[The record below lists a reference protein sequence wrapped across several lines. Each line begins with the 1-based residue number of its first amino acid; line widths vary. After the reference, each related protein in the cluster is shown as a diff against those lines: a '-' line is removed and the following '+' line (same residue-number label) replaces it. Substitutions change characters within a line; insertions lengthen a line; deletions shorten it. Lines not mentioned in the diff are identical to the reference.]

1 MAIVATVQDLAE
13 QQTEELANKFAGI
26 LKSVVPDV
34 TKSLSKTAQ
43 SFQKA
48 LLTGSNQK
56 IQKSYGDL
64 SKFLK
69 TFDVNISDLGEGF
82 RDTEKVFKSLTDQFA
97 DTDEEIQGLR
107 EKNIFAEK
115 ELFVNKKN
123 NNLEVKAIIL
133 TDQQLFEKRKNLLAK
148 EKTLKDKEK
157 NYLEQIRQV
166 QSGENVISDKQNAN
180 LTKDFKNNKD
190 ELENIKKLK
199 KLYEGKGGLAVNL
212 LDRFERSLE
221 DNAPAFLVNAFR
233 PIIDIARQ
241 FQKTFGLLVSGI
253 KSTAKFIGGLS
264 ESFSSVKKSFSK
276 TMTSIGGGLKLFG
289 KSIKMASLGLLKFV
303 KRIFLAG
310 LALLAGIVAPLL
322 PIIIPMLKFAGI
334 VTAVVAG
341 LYLLKKGLNALVD
354 WFKNSTVGKLLGFDD
369 ESQEK
374 KDKEDRKN
382 ATGKYQGL
390 EGETDLGDHFESK
403 KKDKVII
410 EKPLMPANTGDA
422 GVAEKVAKDNK
433 QDSKSGNETIGGKYN
448 FQDGVLQQNGENFET
463 GVPQKAEMIAR
474 KIGDQVKVARNNE
487 TGNYVIVKKD
497 MVTAEK
503 PDTKIMQGATGDIE
517 GVTGSKQ
524 DKFKKPDTI
533 KKDLKGEGTSSGSTT
548 TTVVNNQP
556 TTETKVNNATNM
568 FTPINTSS
576 GDSYFDR
583 QANASNF

>member
-1 MAIVATVQDLAE
+1 MAIAASVKELAE
-13 QQTEELANKFAGI
+13 QQSEQLAKSFAGI
-26 LKSVVPDV
+26 LQSVVPDV

-97 DTDEEIQGLR
+97 DTDEKIQELR

-123 NNLEVKAIIL
+123 NNLEVKATIL
-133 TDQQLFEKRKNLLAK
+133 TDQQLFEKRKKLLAK
-148 EKTLKDKEK
+148 EKDLKDKEK

-166 QSGENVISDKQNAN
+166 QSGENVITDKQNAN
-180 LTKDFKNNKD
+180 LTQDFQNNQD
-190 ELENIKKLK
+190 ELKNTAELK
-199 KLYEGKGGLAVNL
+199 KLYSGKGGLAVNL

-221 DNAPAFLVNAFR
+221 DNAPSFLVAAFA

-253 KSTAKFIGGLS
+253 KSTAKFIGRFLPD
-264 ESFSSVKKSFSK
+264 SVKEGFSK
-276 TMTSIGGGLKLFG
+276 TMASMGAGLKSFG
-289 KSIKMASLGLLKFV
+289 KSLKLASLGLLKFV
-303 KRIFLAG
+303 KRIFIAG
-310 LALLAGIVAPLL
+310 MALLLGIITPLL

-334 VTAVVAG
+334 VIALVAG
-341 LYLLKKGLNALVD
+341 FLLLKKGLKALTD
-354 WFKNSTVGKLLGFDD
+354 WFKNSWLGKKLGLDD
-369 ESQEK
+369 ESREMNEK
-374 KDKEDRKN
+374 KDKKEG
-382 ATGKYQGL
+382 TGKYQGL

-403 KKDKVII
+403 KKEKVIV

-422 GVAEKVAKDNK
+422 GVAEKVAQDNK
-433 QDSKSGNETIGGKYN
+433 SGKETIGGKYN
-448 FQDGVLQQNGENFET
+448 FQEGVLQENGKNFET
-463 GVPQKAEMIAR
+463 RTPQKAEMIAK
-474 KIGDQVKVARNNE
+474 KIGDQVKVARNDK
-487 TGNYVIVKKD
+487 TGRYVIVKKD
-497 MVTAEK
+497 MVTKER
-503 PDTKIMQGATGDIE
+503 PESKIMQGAIGDIE
-517 GVTGSKQ
+517 GVIGSDQ

-533 KKDLKGEGTSSGSTT
+533 KPDLKGEGTSSSSTT

-556 TTETKVNNATNM
+556 TNETKVNNATNM

-576 GDSYFDR
+576 GDSYFDK
-583 QANASNF
+583 QANNIHV